1 MKICKICNENL
12 YKDITFENIF
22 KNNYTVHAS
31 CINNLVFNND
41 RIAIPINNNL
51 IYYDYV
57 FQDLNE
63 NYNYDYL
70 EMKYMNKLLINN
82 IDKSDWSIIIYYES
96 GLFDSF
102 KDIDLLILFSLSN
115 SPFLIVSLIFHDFSK
130 IFYDEM

>member
-41 RIAIPINNNL
+41 RITIPINNNL